1 MTEKQ
6 VTAGL
11 DRNSVET
18 VRRGRV
24 RSGTVLV
31 VVLVILVSAVSLRG
45 VESIE
50 PQTGGDDIV
59 ARPQRQDIEQFMARK
74 LKAAQL
80 TLEGVMTNRFQQIQ
94 DNASEMV
101 ALSRD
106 AAWKQMASPSYI
118 QDTADFVS
126 AAEYLNRVAAAED
139 AEGTIM
145 AFNRVTA
152 CCANCHQHVR
162 TPRVASLQRSTDAT
176 NAADLLALV
185 RPHD

>member
-1 MTEKQ
+1 M
-6 VTAGL
+6 TAGL

-45 VESIE
+45 VRSNE
-50 PQTGGDDIV
+50 PQKGDDDIV

-74 LKAAQL
+74 LKSAQL